1 MDITIGLAQTVV
13 SNGNIEKNTYHHLE
27 MIKLASKQGAD
38 IVVFPE
44 LSLTGYELELAR
56 ELAIPDEA
64 EHFSALSQAAVNH
77 NVVVIAGC
85 PLKLKQ
91 LTKPTIGA
99 VICFPNGKVNF
110 YSKQYLHTGEEEYCA
125 TGLSDYVFNVKGH
138 QIGLAVCA
146 DFTEPLHSEKAK
158 ILEAE
163 IYLVS
168 ALITDKG
175 FEVDAKI
182 LSDIATKHKF
192 PVLLANH
199 ISETGGWQG
208 CGNNSIW
215 NAKGELAH
223 SSDSSKSSLTLCT
236 LKGCHVKVCK
246 TIYSEQEVTV

>member
-91 LTKPTIGA
+91 LT
-99 VICFPNGKVNF
+99 
-110 YSKQYLHTGEEEYCA
+110 
-125 TGLSDYVFNVKGH
+125 LS
-138 QIGLAVCA
+138 
-146 DFTEPLHSEKAK
+146 
-158 ILEAE
+158 
-163 IYLVS
+163 
-168 ALITDKG
+168 LI
-175 FEVDAKI
+175 
-182 LSDIATKHKF
+182 
-192 PVLLANH
+192 H
-199 ISETGGWQG
+199 I
-208 CGNNSIW
+208 
-215 NAKGELAH
+215 
-223 SSDSSKSSLTLCT
+223 
-236 LKGCHVKVCK
+236 
-246 TIYSEQEVTV
+246 